1 MDYIAW
7 MTIATQSVKIGSD
20 GVSLHLPL
28 MNVDIHLIKVE
39 DLLWQLNIV
48 SLWISS

>member
-1 MDYIAW
+1 M
-7 MTIATQSVKIGSD
+7 TQSVKIGSD

-39 DLLWQLNIV
+39 ELQVARFVKENFDQAC
-48 SLWISS
+48 